1 MTKTITNFHD
11 LIHNR
16 RSIRNY
22 DPDQPVSDET
32 LHKILEA
39 GRVAPSAANFQPWK
53 FIVVK
58 SPELREKVNQCY
70 HQPWFHDAPAV
81 LVVVGYPDRAWV
93 KKDGFNAIQIDLT
106 IAMDHMILA
115 STEEGVGTCWIA
127 AFDEACLRKALNLQ
141 DNEVVYCIT
150 PLGYPRKGYK
160 KEHGPKRKKME
171 EVAEFR

>member
-39 GRVAPSAANFQPWK
+39 GRVAPSAANFQSWK

-58 SPELREKVNQCY
+58 SPELREKVNQ
-70 HQPWFHDAPAV
+70 
-81 LVVVGYPDRAWV
+81 
-93 KKDGFNAIQIDLT
+93 
-106 IAMDHMILA
+106 
-115 STEEGVGTCWIA
+115 
-127 AFDEACLRKALNLQ
+127 
-141 DNEVVYCIT
+141 
-150 PLGYPRKGYK
+150 
-160 KEHGPKRKKME
+160 
-171 EVAEFR
+171 